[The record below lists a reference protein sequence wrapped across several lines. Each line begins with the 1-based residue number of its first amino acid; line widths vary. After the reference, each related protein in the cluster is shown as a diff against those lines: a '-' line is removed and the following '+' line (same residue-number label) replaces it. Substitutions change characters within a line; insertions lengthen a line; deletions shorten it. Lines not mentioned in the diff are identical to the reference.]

1 MSTNTETLQ
10 NDVYHIFT
18 AVYMYAM
25 HTIEINVY
33 SFAIPFLQYSFL
45 LKNLYR
51 LTIVVGNGVEMLTC
65 YKRVCPILKTK
76 MKHSLLS

>member
-1 MSTNTETLQ
+1 M
-10 NDVYHIFT
+10 
-18 AVYMYAM
+18 YMYAI

-33 SFAIPFLQYSFL
+33 SFAIPFSQYSFL

-51 LTIVVGNGVEMLTC
+51 LTIVVGSGVEMLTC